1 MGECFR
7 VYRSVCMLVYECV
20 YVCALLYYACV
31 FVKISL
37 HLETFARL
45 TKNLAAATAAL

>member
-1 MGECFR
+1 
-7 VYRSVCMLVYECV
+7 MLVYECV